1 MYQLKTTFALLAV
14 LTADFA
20 PSIQADERNK
30 ETRLTIS
37 HPLQVQDTL
46 LAPGQYDFKL
56 IGPGVVSIYN
66 VDLNRAEGLVVGWA
80 RVPGKWRR
88 QEAVRGFSIARRD
101 RPATLK
107 TWFYPGDNS
116 GLQFSTRA
124 PGSEPATE
132 AKFKRKAPATD
143 AGDGASSNP

>member
-1 MYQLKTTFALLAV
+1 MNRLKTTFALLAV
-14 LTADFA
+14 LTAGFA
-20 PSIQADERNK
+20 PWMQADQRNK

-37 HPLQVQDTL
+37 QPLQVQDTL

-56 IGPGVVSIYN
+56 VGFGVVSIYN
-66 VDLNRAEGLVVGWA
+66 VDRNRSEGLVVGWHA
-80 RVPGKWRR
+80 YRVNGDDKKLFDVS
-88 QEAVRGFSIARRD
+88 QSQGD

-116 GLQFSTRA
+116 GLQFSTRT

-132 AKFKRKAPATD
+132 AKFKKKAPATD